1 LRKRLGEV
9 SAAAVDTHDG
19 NNDLVTGCHFAT
31 DGKIDDCHPGSGQ
44 GCRTDKIPA
53 MHGFALHMA
62 NELVRLKINFKSF
75 SWTADTNKKILSAI
89 GKDFNYKDVS
99 MI

>member
-1 LRKRLGEV
+1 
-9 SAAAVDTHDG
+9 
-19 NNDLVTGCHFAT
+19 
-31 DGKIDDCHPGSGQ
+31 
-44 GCRTDKIPA
+44 